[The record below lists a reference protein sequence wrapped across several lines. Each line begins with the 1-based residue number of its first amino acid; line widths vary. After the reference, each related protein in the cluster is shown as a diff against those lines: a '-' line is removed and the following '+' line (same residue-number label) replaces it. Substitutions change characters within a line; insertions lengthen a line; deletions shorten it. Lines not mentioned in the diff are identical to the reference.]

1 MNPVLNVKWMDAT
14 LVIEEFAMVYVNL
27 GYVNPFV
34 FWYQSDYLRSPALK
48 EMYGII
54 RLAMWYRLPWYVWL
68 FTCKKW
74 YPRVIYI
81 T

>member
-1 MNPVLNVKWMDAT
+1 MGLKIMNPVLNVKWMDAT

-48 EMYGII
+48 EM
-54 RLAMWYRLPWYVWL
+54 
-68 FTCKKW
+68 
-74 YPRVIYI
+74 
-81 T
+81 

>member
-34 FWYQSDYLRSPALK
+34 GLSTFTSFKRNVGTNPIGHVVQ
-48 EMYGII
+48 I
-54 RLAMWYRLPWYVWL
+54 AMVCL
-68 FTCKKW
+68 
-74 YPRVIYI
+74 VIHM
-81 T
+81 